1 MNTITIEIPVVD
13 KSMVASG
20 LVELTKRLAEAN
32 APISHGLLGGEFGY
46 GADYDSPVFMMHPFC
61 WCEKDECPWCRE
73 EDPAPNFLHKTTGFN
88 VRWYKYI
95 YRGMEI
101 DANGADF
108 VDVLADCCRHIKEL
122 KKTA

>member
-46 GADYDSPVFMMHPFC
+46 GADYDSPVFMMHPF
-61 WCEKDECPWCRE
+61 
-73 EDPAPNFLHKTTGFN
+73 
-88 VRWYKYI
+88 
-95 YRGMEI
+95 
-101 DANGADF
+101 
-108 VDVLADCCRHIKEL
+108 
-122 KKTA
+122 